1 MAKNSR
7 PPRVGI
13 VLGSDSDLEIFEDA
27 LKVLDELGIGWELVV
42 ASAHR
47 TPERARRYAEQAEGR
62 GLRVLIAG
70 AGGAAALPGFLASVT
85 LLPVIGVPINATTL
99 LGLDS
104 LLSMVQMPTGVP
116 VATVAVGKMGA
127 SNAALLAAEIIALGD
142 GALRKRLLAYRKK
155 MAQEVAECSRRAQVA
170 LAKRPR

>member
-155 MAQEVAECSRRAQVA
+155 MAQEVAERSRRAQVA
-170 LAKRPR
+170 LAKHPR